1 MSIIHEPPY
10 QKAVPCRTIEHLI
23 TLQKVSFFLLARKTV
38 NVITASIRKA
48 LFVFLKRM
56 FPFLFWVLSMQ
67 SKAPALLNW
76 VSYWRMSWGKEMPWV
91 IRLSF
96 TNQKVEG
103 IMQPSDYWETFMSF
117 TNSVFLECQLRHLKK
132 GQTDMI
138 NRKWEDTYC

>member
-1 MSIIHEPPY
+1 
-10 QKAVPCRTIEHLI
+10 
-23 TLQKVSFFLLARKTV
+23 
-38 NVITASIRKA
+38 
-48 LFVFLKRM
+48 
-56 FPFLFWVLSMQ
+56 MQ

-103 IMQPSDYWETFMSF
+103 IMQPSDCWETIMSL

-132 GQTDMI
+132 DRLI
-138 NRKWEDTYC
+138 W